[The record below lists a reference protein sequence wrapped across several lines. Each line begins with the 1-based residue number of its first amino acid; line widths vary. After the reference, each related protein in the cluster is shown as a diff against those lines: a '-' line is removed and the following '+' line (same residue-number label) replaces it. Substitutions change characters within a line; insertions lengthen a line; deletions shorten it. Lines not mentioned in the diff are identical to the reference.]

1 MKVIREV
8 ICSNCRKK
16 QIKDVEELLRGDL
29 FWRTCEFCDRY
40 GLVLVTRRKLTI
52 QEWIEALFYTI
63 GFRVTETE
71 ASLKRLLKN
80 HPPL

>member
-16 QIKDVEELLRGDL
+16 QVKDLEELLRGDL

-40 GLVLVTRRKLTI
+40 GLTMITRRKLTI
-52 QEWIEALFYTI
+52 REWMEALFYTI

>member
-8 ICSNCRKK
+8 VCSKCGKK
-16 QIKDVEELLRGDL
+16 QIKDVEELLRADL

-40 GLVLVTRRKLTI
+40 GLALITRRKLTI
-52 QEWIEALFYTI
+52 REWMEALFYTI

-71 ASLKRLLKN
+71 AFLKRLLKN

>member
-40 GLVLVTRRKLTI
+40 GLVLVTRRKLSI
-52 QEWIEALFYTI
+52 REWMEALFYTI